1 MPGPWGDKGRGRA
14 VCVGGVSS
22 KPWLFCRA
30 QPACPPP
37 HTHTHTHT
45 HSLGRGQVDC
55 LWCPSNDSILDHEGS
70 RACPFQGQV
79 TGEPRASPTLSERR
93 SQARGDQE
101 GVTWAS
107 GDWEEPTGGP

>member
-1 MPGPWGDKGRGRA
+1 M
-14 VCVGGVSS
+14 CVGGVSS

-45 HSLGRGQVDC
+45 HTILSLGRGQVDC

-93 SQARGDQE
+93 LQARGDQE